1 MLENSS
7 FDYLGPQLGQ
17 AIKEKQKHFVYS
29 TDELDRAVNDIFD
42 HIEIVL
48 ILLLHFTL
56 VFNFFGQSTI
66 EVLYPLS
73 KILLQLRQVFFNDLS
88 PTILGL
94 KMVKF

>member
-17 AIKEKQKHFVYS
+17 ALMEKQKHFVYS

-73 KILLQLRQVFFNDLS
+73 KILLQLGQVFFNDLS